1 VRRLGSPPNSFYPLF
16 DNGSFGAEI
25 GPRPDY
31 QHYAKA
37 HGGEG
42 FRVTNPQDIKSAI
55 EQALKCE
62 NEKKLTV
69 IDMVLSDLNP
79 R

>member
-1 VRRLGSPPNSFYPLF
+1 LERR
-16 DNGSFGAEI
+16 
-25 GPRPDY
+25 DY

-42 FRVTNPQDIKSAI
+42 FRVTKPEEIQTAI
-55 EQALKCE
+55 EQALKCDK
-62 NEKKLTV
+62 EKKLTV
-69 IDMVLSDLNP
+69 TDLVLSDLNP

>member
-1 VRRLGSPPNSFYPLF
+1 LERR
-16 DNGSFGAEI
+16 
-25 GPRPDY
+25 DY

-42 FRVTNPQDIKSAI
+42 FRVTKPNEIKNAV

-62 NEKKLTV
+62 KEKKLTV
-69 IDMVLSDLNP
+69 IDLVLSDLNP